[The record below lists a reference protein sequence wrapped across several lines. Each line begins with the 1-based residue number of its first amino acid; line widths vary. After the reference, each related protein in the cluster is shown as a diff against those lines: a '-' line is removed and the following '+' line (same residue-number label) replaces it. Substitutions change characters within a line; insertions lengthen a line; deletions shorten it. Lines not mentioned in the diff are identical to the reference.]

1 MNIPKF
7 AKEIHLRGVSRWVVY
22 GVLVGVAAGG
32 VAVLYV
38 KLLHLA
44 EFLITQVLGGLRLQK
59 PYGEGGE
66 LSVRA
71 RWVLLF
77 MPAVGGLLVGW
88 IHHRWPF
95 NLVDATEGY
104 VNIFHRFRAYINPKW
119 PFQRLLTSVITISTG
134 GSAGKEGP
142 AIFAASSVAGWLSKI
157 LRLPEK
163 ERRVFFV
170 AGGGGVLGAIFRAP
184 IGGALY
190 ASEVLYRGAHMEA
203 EAITPAIITSVTAYA
218 IFGFFES
225 WSPVFSTPH
234 YYFKVIDFPFFGL
247 LGVLVA
253 GVAFLYVKS
262 LERIRFL
269 FKILRIPPW
278 VKPGL
283 GGLAVG
289 AVLFFV
295 PHVAGTSYG
304 ILQSA
309 LYGHFAL
316 NLVLLLIALKIVA
329 TALTIGSGGSGGV
342 FAPAVVTGGLTGLAF
357 GLGLKTIGLTQQPE
371 AYALV
376 GMGAFLAAAAKV
388 PLSAIIIVAEMAG
401 NYELLAP
408 MTLAASLAFLV
419 SRRFTLYP
427 TQVEAPWH
435 SPAHLGELTVDL
447 MERLR
452 VSDAL
457 SRRRFVSLRP
467 EMSLREAVKKVAGSH
482 QEVFPVIDSK
492 GKLVGIL
499 CEEDLRDL
507 IFGSGEEVED
517 VLLVQDVMRLHF
529 KTLNPNDTL
538 GKAVELFMSTGVH
551 ELPVV
556 DDGRCLGTLSY
567 EELVRAYKR
576 EMIRRS
582 RG

>member
-1 MNIPKF
+1 MKILKRL
-7 AKEIHLRGVSRWVVY
+7 KELRLGGVSRWIAY
-22 GVLVGVAAGG
+22 GLLVGLAAGIIG
-32 VAVLYV
+32 VVYV

-44 EFLITQVLGGLRLQK
+44 EFLITQVLGGLHLPK

-77 MPAVGGLLVGW
+77 LPAIGGLIVGW
-88 IHHRWPF
+88 VHHRWPF
-95 NLVDATEGY
+95 HLMDATEGY
-104 VNIFHRFRAYINPKW
+104 INVFHRFRAYLNPKW
-119 PFQRLLTSVITISTG
+119 AFQRLLTSVVTISTA

-142 AIFAASSVAGWLSKI
+142 AIFSASAVAGWLSKI
-157 LRLPEK
+157 MRLPER
-163 ERRVFFV
+163 ERRVLFV

-190 ASEVLYRGAHMEA
+190 AAEVLYRGAHMEA
-203 EAITPAIITSVTAYA
+203 EALTPAIITSVTAYV

-225 WSPVFSTPH
+225 WNPVFSTPH
-234 YYFKVIDFPFFGL
+234 YTFRIVDFPFFGL
-247 LGVLVA
+247 LGILVA
-253 GVAFLYVKS
+253 GVAYLYVKA
-262 LERIRFL
+262 LDRARFL
-269 FKILRIPPW
+269 FRLLKIPPW
-278 VKPGL
+278 LKPGL

-289 AVLFFV
+289 AILFFV

-304 ILQSA
+304 VLQAA
-309 LYGHFAL
+309 LYGQFAIQ
-316 NLVLLLIALKIVA
+316 LVLLLIALKIIA

-342 FAPAVVTGGLTGLAF
+342 FAPAVVTGGLSGLAF
-357 GLGLKTIGLTQQPE
+357 GLGLQMLGLTHQPE

-388 PLSAIIIVAEMAG
+388 PLASIIIVAEMAG

-452 VSDAL
+452 VSEAMP
-457 SRRRFVSLRP
+457 RKKFVSLRP
-467 EMSLREAVKKVAGSH
+467 EMPLRKAVKLVAGSH
-482 QEVFPVIDSK
+482 QEVFPVLDGS
-492 GKLVGIL
+492 GKIVGIL

-507 IFGSGEEVED
+507 IFESGEEVED
-517 VLLVQDVMRLHF
+517 VLLVQDVMRLRF
-529 KTLNPNDTL
+529 NTISPSDTL
-538 GKAVELFMSTGVH
+538 DKALELFMRTGVH

-556 DDGRCLGTLSY
+556 ENGRCVGTLSY

-576 EMIRRS
+576 EMIRRA